1 MTIAHVTVTTPPAAE
16 PVTLLDVY
24 RHLRLDY
31 TSEGSPSEASH
42 PLDDLLRKNITAART
57 DVEKETG
64 LSLIVQTLRLS
75 TSGFPGSCGGPAR
88 VELRRP
94 PVIAVEG
101 VYYYDGLNSLRQV
114 DAADYYITDE
124 LVPELRFVTGFATP
138 LTYDRPDALR
148 VIYRAGHV
156 GTGSPPSTQAELAA
170 NVPEPLKQAILI
182 GVELLQGDADDK
194 LRMALER
201 QRASL
206 LQPFRLEILA

>member
-1 MTIAHVTVTTPPAAE
+1 MTTPHVTVTTPPAAE

-24 RHLRLDY
+24 QHLRLDY

-57 DVEKETG
+57 DVERETG

-75 TSGFPGSCGGPAR
+75 AAGFPGCGGPR
-88 VELRRP
+88 RIELLRP
-94 PVIAVEG
+94 PFISVEG
-101 VYYYDGLNSLRQV
+101 VYYYDGLNSLQQV
-114 DAADYYITDE
+114 APADYYVTDA
-124 LVPELRFVTGFATP
+124 LVPELRFVSGYGAPT
-138 LTYDRPDALR
+138 TYDRPDALR

-156 GTGSPPSTQAELAA
+156 GDGSPPSTQAELAA

-201 QRASL
+201 QRDSL
-206 LQPFRLEILA
+206 IQPYRIEVMA